1 MASEDDVLAILKDL
15 IDRLHNLD
23 SQYKGMLP
31 SRRTIEAECTDLGL
45 VYHAVWKSGELTHIE
60 EGAASRPDIRIEI
73 DSDDLME
80 MANGDLTFRRA
91 YSQNRIRIDAPMR
104 DLLRL
109 RAVL

>member
-1 MASEDDVLAILKDL
+1 MASEEEVLSTLREL
-15 IDRLHNLD
+15 IERLHNLD
-23 SQYKGMLP
+23 SQYYGMMP

-45 VYHAVWKSGELTHIE
+45 VYHALWKSGELTSVE

-73 DSDDLME
+73 ESDDLLE
-80 MANGDLTFRRA
+80 LANGGLTFRRA
-91 YSQNRIRIDAPMR
+91 YAQNRLRIDAPMR